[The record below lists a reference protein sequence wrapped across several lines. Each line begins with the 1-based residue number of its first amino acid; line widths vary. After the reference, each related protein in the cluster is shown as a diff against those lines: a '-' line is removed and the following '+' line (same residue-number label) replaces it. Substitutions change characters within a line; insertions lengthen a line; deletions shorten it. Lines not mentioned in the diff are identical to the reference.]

1 MYRISSGVPTQSILR
16 IGTIDDFNLFE
27 EKLKPRMQQ
36 FLASRVGWLGDVE
49 GVKKAEVGEQSPYY
63 LKF

>member
-1 MYRISSGVPTQSILR
+1 V
-16 IGTIDDFNLFE
+16 
-27 EKLKPRMQQ
+27 QQ
-36 FLASRVGWLGDVE
+36 FIASRVGWLDDVE